1 MKTLN
6 WPFGRGGWLA
16 GIEAETSE
24 LAVARYRRCA
34 QTLPT
39 MYVVLMVDIWL
50 LAAVFAGQVPGWLAI
65 VCPAVG
71 SVLCLFRMRYWLRA
85 RRAEPTHG
93 HAKMALANTSR
104 LSVGLAIAQAA
115 WAMALYAYGDEATR
129 GFVFFFVATTTL
141 AVIYCLAHLRVAA
154 IRLAIIANVTLFVLC
169 AASGTLV
176 HLAATMSLVVDSI
189 GGLVVLTSTYRD
201 FSKTVNARAEELRR
215 AKEQE
220 LLLRMIDN
228 MPVAVMTVEPQTYII
243 NYANQMSN
251 ALIRSIE
258 HLLPIRADD
267 LIGTSIDVFHRSP
280 AHQRGILADPN
291 NLPHNARIRLGDEVL
306 DLKISAITATDG
318 HYMAPMLTW
327 ALVTKEVEAEN
338 RIRHLAHYD
347 VLTDLPNRITF
358 RRELEGRLA
367 TPGNRVGLLY
377 VDLDGFKLVND
388 TRGHQFGDALLQ
400 QAAARLKMV
409 CNGPAVTLTRL
420 GGDEFAVLLPHD
432 SRQQALLLA
441 DLIVTALGAPFEL
454 DYDRTIRIGASV
466 GIALAPEHGGE
477 PDILLS
483 RADMALYAAK
493 EAGRGTARLF
503 SPELEK
509 QVQERVRLEDEL
521 RSALASRNGLFVF
534 YQPIVDILSGRV
546 TSREALARWHHPGQG
561 WISPGRFVPVA
572 EQCGLIDQLGA
583 FVLDQACR
591 SAAQWA
597 DDAHVAVNVSAM
609 QLGKGTLVDLVSAA
623 LSASGLPAERLEIE
637 VTETALLSD
646 EHRGIQELLSLR
658 EMGVRISLDDFG
670 TGYSSLAHL
679 RTFAFDKIKIDGSF
693 VRDALE
699 RPECAA
705 VVRAIADLG
714 QRLGVRIVAEGV
726 ETEDQ
731 LALVRAEGCREVQG
745 YLYGRPAP
753 EEADA
758 LLIAGLDSRR

>member
-6 WPFGRGGWLA
+6 WPFGREGWF
-16 GIEAETSE
+16 GTGEAESSE
-24 LAVARYRRCA
+24 LAVARYYRCA
-34 QTLPT
+34 QTLPIMHVILIANAWLLGALFVRQAPGWLSLLCPALCT
-39 MYVVLMVDIWL
+39 VFCVMRMRAWL
-50 LAAVFAGQVPGWLAI
+50 LARKADPTLDQVLA
-65 VCPAVG
+65 
-71 SVLCLFRMRYWLRA
+71 
-85 RRAEPTHG
+85 
-93 HAKMALANTSR
+93 ALANTSR
-104 LSVGLAIAQAA
+104 LSVGLIILQAG
-115 WAMALYAYGDEATR
+115 WVFALHSYGDAATR
-129 GFVFFFVATTTL
+129 SFLFFFVATTTL

-154 IRLAIIANVTLFVLC
+154 IRLAIIANVTLFILC
-169 AASGTLV
+169 LVSGTAI
-176 HLAATMSLVVDSI
+176 HLAATMSLLVDSI

-201 FSKTVNARAEELRR
+201 FSKTVNARAEEQRR

-243 NYANQMSN
+243 NYANQMSKV
-251 ALIRSIE
+251 LIRSIE

-306 DLKISAITATDG
+306 DLKISAITAMDG

-347 VLTDLPNRITF
+347 ALTELPNRVTF
-358 RRELEGRLA
+358 RRELEDRLA

-377 VDLDGFKLVND
+377 IDLDGFKLVND
-388 TRGHQFGDALLQ
+388 TRGHQIGDALLQ
-400 QAAARLKMV
+400 QVAARLKMV

-432 SRQQALLLA
+432 SRPQALLLA
-441 DLIVTALGAPFEL
+441 DLIVTALGAPFDL

-503 SPELEK
+503 SPDLEK
-509 QVQERVRLEDEL
+509 QVQERVRLEEEL
-521 RSALASRNGLFVF
+521 RSALASGDGVFVF
-534 YQPIVDILSGRV
+534 YQPIVDLPSGRV
-546 TSREALARWHHPGQG
+546 TSREALARWHHPEQG
-561 WISPGRFVPVA
+561 WISPGLFVPVA

-583 FVLDQACR
+583 FILDRACR

-597 DDAHVAVNVSAM
+597 DEAHVAVNVSAM
-609 QLGKGTLVDLVSAA
+609 QLGKGTLVDLVSATLA
-623 LSASGLPAERLEIE
+623 ASGLPAERLEIE
-637 VTETALLSD
+637 VTETALLGD
-646 EHRGIQELLSLR
+646 EQRGIQELLSLR

-753 EEADA
+753 GEADA

>member
-1 MKTLN
+1 
-6 WPFGRGGWLA
+6 
-16 GIEAETSE
+16 
-24 LAVARYRRCA
+24 
-34 QTLPT
+34 
-39 MYVVLMVDIWL
+39 MYVVLIVNAWL
-50 LAAVFAGQVPGWLAI
+50 LAAVFGRQAPDWLSI
-65 VCPAVG
+65 FFPAVA
-71 SVLCLFRMRYWLRA
+71 SVFCAFRIRSWIQA
-85 RRAEPTHG
+85 RRSEPTLEHVQAVLTRTG
-93 HAKMALANTSR
+93 R
-104 LSVGLAIAQAA
+104 LSVGLVIVQAV
-115 WAMALYAYGDEATR
+115 WALALYSYGDEATR
-129 GFVFFFVATTTL
+129 SFLFFYVATTTL
-141 AVIYCLAHLRVAA
+141 SVISCLAHLRVAA
-154 IRLAIIANVTLFVLC
+154 IRLAIIANVTLLVLC
-169 AASGTLV
+169 LFDGAST
-176 HLAATMSLVVDSI
+176 HLAATLGLLVDSI
-189 GGLVVLTSTYRD
+189 GGIGVLSSTYRD

-228 MPVAVMTVEPQTYII
+228 MPVAVMTVEPHTYII
-243 NYANQMSN
+243 NYANQMSK

-291 NLPHNARIRLGDEVL
+291 NLPHNARIRLGNEVL
-306 DLKISAITATDG
+306 DLKISAITARDG

-347 VLTDLPNRITF
+347 ALTDLPNRVTF
-358 RRELEGRLA
+358 RRELEERLA
-367 TPGNRVGLLY
+367 WPGNRVGLLY

-388 TRGHQFGDALLQ
+388 TRGHQVGDALLQ
-400 QAAARLKMV
+400 QVAARLKMV

-432 SRQQALLLA
+432 SRQQAKVQA
-441 DLIVTALGAPFEL
+441 DLIVAALGAPFDL
-454 DYDRTIRIGASV
+454 DYDRTIQIGASV

-493 EAGRGTARLF
+493 EAGRGTSRLF
-503 SPELEK
+503 SPDLEK
-509 QVQERVRLEDEL
+509 RVQERVRLEEEL
-521 RSALASRNGLFVF
+521 RSALAREDGLFVF
-534 YQPIVDILSGRV
+534 YQPIVDLQSGRV
-546 TSREALARWHHPGQG
+546 TSREALARWHHPQQG
-561 WISPGRFVPVA
+561 WISPARFVPVA
-572 EQCGLIDQLGA
+572 EQCGLIDRLGA
-583 FVLDQACR
+583 FILERACR

-597 DDAHVAVNVSAM
+597 DEAHVAVNVSAA
-609 QLGKGTLVDLVSAA
+609 QLGKGTLIDIVSAA
-623 LSASGLPAERLEIE
+623 LSSAGLPAERLEIE
-637 VTETALLSD
+637 VTETALLGD
-646 EHRGIQELLSLR
+646 EHRGIQDLLALR
-658 EMGVRISLDDFG
+658 EMGVRVSLDDFG

-679 RTFAFDKIKIDGSF
+679 RTFSFDKIKIDGSF

-753 EEADA
+753 ADA
-758 LLIAGLDSRR
+758 DAPLVARLGGRR

>member
-1 MKTLN
+1 
-6 WPFGRGGWLA
+6 
-16 GIEAETSE
+16 
-24 LAVARYRRCA
+24 
-34 QTLPT
+34 
-39 MYVVLMVDIWL
+39 MYVILVANAWL
-50 LAAVFAGQVPGWLAI
+50 LAAVFARQAPDWLSLF
-65 VCPAVG
+65 CPAVG
-71 SVLCLFRMRYWLRA
+71 SVFCAVRMRSWLRA
-85 RRAEPTHG
+85 RNTDPTLDRIQ
-93 HAKMALANTSR
+93 ATLVNTGRFSA
-104 LSVGLAIAQAA
+104 GLIVAQGG
-115 WAMALYAYGDEATR
+115 WACALYPYGDAATR
-129 GFVFFFVATTTL
+129 SFLFFYIATTTL
-141 AVIYCLAHLRVAA
+141 AVMYCLAHMRLAA
-154 IRLAIIANVTLFVLC
+154 IRLAIIANVTLFILC
-169 AASGTLV
+169 LV
-176 HLAATMSLVVDSI
+176 DETATHLAAVVSLLVDSI
-189 GGLVVLTSTYRD
+189 GGIGVLTSTYRD
-201 FSKTVNARAEELRR
+201 FSKTVNARAEEKRR

-228 MPVAVMTVEPQTYII
+228 MPVAVMTVEPKSYII
-243 NYANQMSN
+243 NYANQMSK

-291 NLPHNARIRLGDEVL
+291 NLPHNARIRLGNEVL

-338 RIRHLAHYD
+338 RIRYLAHFD
-347 VLTDLPNRITF
+347 ALTELPNRITF
-358 RRELEGRLA
+358 RRELEERLA

-388 TRGHQFGDALLQ
+388 TRGHQIGDALLQ
-400 QAAARLKMV
+400 QVAARLKMV

-420 GGDEFAVLLPHD
+420 GGDEFAVLLPHN
-432 SRQQALLLA
+432 SRQQAMVLA
-441 DLIVTALGAPFEL
+441 DLIVAALGAPFDL
-454 DYDRTIRIGASV
+454 DYDRTIQIGASV
-466 GIALAPEHGGE
+466 GIALAPEHGEE

-493 EAGRGTARLF
+493 EAGRGTSRLF

-509 QVQERVRLEDEL
+509 RVQERVRLEEEL
-521 RSALASRNGLFVF
+521 RSALASRDGLFVF
-534 YQPIVDILSGRV
+534 YQPIVDLSSGRV
-546 TSREALARWHHPGQG
+546 TSREALARWHHPQQG

-572 EQCGLIDQLGA
+572 EQCGLVDRLGE
-583 FVLDQACR
+583 FILNQACR
-591 SAAQWA
+591 SAAQWV
-597 DDAHVAVNVSAM
+597 DEAHVAVNVSAM
-609 QLGKGTLVDLVSAA
+609 QLGKGTLVDSVSAA
-623 LSASGLPAERLEIE
+623 LAASGLPAERLEIE

-646 EHRGIQELLSLR
+646 EHRGIQDLLLLR
-658 EMGVRISLDDFG
+658 DMGVRVSLDDFG

-714 QRLGVRIVAEGV
+714 KRLGVRIVAEGV

-745 YLYGRPAP
+745 YIYGRPAP
-753 EEADA
+753 SDEDA
-758 LLIAGLDSRR
+758 ALVAELDSRR